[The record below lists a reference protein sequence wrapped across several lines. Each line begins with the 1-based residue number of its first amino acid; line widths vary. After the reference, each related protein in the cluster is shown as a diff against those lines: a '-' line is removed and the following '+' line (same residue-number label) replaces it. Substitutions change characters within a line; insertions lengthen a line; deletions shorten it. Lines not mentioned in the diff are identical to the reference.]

1 MTDLTLLDPPEADVD
16 AELAPPVEVDPA
28 APMRLYLVD
37 GSGYIFRAFH
47 ALPPLTRKSD
57 GLPVGAVSGFCNM
70 LWKLICDTR
79 DGDDDKG
86 LGAPTHLAVV
96 FDASEKTF
104 RSELYDQY
112 KAHRP
117 PPPADLV
124 PQFPLIR
131 EATRAFGVPAIELE
145 GYEADDVIATYARQV
160 ARAGGEVVIVSSDSR
175 PACSIRSNR

>member
-1 MTDLTLLDPPEADVD
+1 
-16 AELAPPVEVDPA
+16 
-28 APMRLYLVD
+28 
-37 GSGYIFRAFH
+37 
-47 ALPPLTRKSD
+47 
-57 GLPVGAVSGFCNM
+57 M

-104 RSELYDQY
+104 RTKLYDQY

-131 EATRAFGVPAIELE
+131 EGDTGGSGVPAIELE

-160 ARAGGEVVIVSSDSR
+160 ANAGGEVVVVSSDKDLMQLVNEQICLLDPVKQVKICREQVIEKFGLPPERCGRGAGSGR
-175 PACSIRSNR
+175 